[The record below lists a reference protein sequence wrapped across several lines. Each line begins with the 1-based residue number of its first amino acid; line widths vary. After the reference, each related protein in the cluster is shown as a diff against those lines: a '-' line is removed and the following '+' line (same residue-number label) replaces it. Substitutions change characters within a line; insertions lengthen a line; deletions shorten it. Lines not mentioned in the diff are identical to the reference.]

1 MDPLMRKLFQ
11 PREAREK
18 LRGMGGIMSSSPQLA
33 STVAKFQQGGPIQT
47 MAPER
52 SDLGGAMP
60 LASAIHGPSGMMYG
74 QMSLQQLSELANSG
88 DRLAA
93 EVLMMLQ
100 PPTGGTLP
108 DETRARLDLVRD
120 ITDPD
125 SSFGRQ
131 LDQFSARLADFG
143 TQPRVAADLAGMD
156 APSIDAVP
164 TIALDTAPAAPR
176 QAPRA
181 VPQGAADTVLS
192 VTPSFLSLTPSL
204 GMPSAPDA
212 PLPSA
217 GRARATRVGDRT
229 FVLTDDGRVLDAQ
242 TGAPATP
249 EVEAEVRS
257 RLSPQLSMMDIVGAE
272 PEYGMGGVNPSFAE
286 DTSGQ
291 LPPMP
296 SDLAPMTVP
305 AMPADPGAPFDMAAF
320 QRDLIG
326 AGRAVAGPGLMAIGE
341 LPYDGPLTLG
351 FDTAALSGAFGGSP
365 DGQASLTDQ
374 YRQIMDELR
383 TPGISENRRR
393 ALNTQLDTI
402 SLALKAA
409 RADDRIMSAG
419 GRAGAFIT
427 DMAGNVVSAFNV
439 DAGEG
444 VFDFGDRLREYSATT
459 PKDAASIVEQLA
471 LESAHEAAAQRDAQG
486 LTTSLSTAE
495 DVANAA
501 ENAAQTVTRTSVAGV
516 EPTTE
521 TPTAP
526 VAVAVAETAAE
537 TPPAPTLD
545 LDLNDPTT
553 YDTDFDE
560 MMKRL
565 GGATGKDDKSS
576 RQKAMADL
584 AMIGLAIA
592 AGQSPDALTNIAQ
605 GALTGMKA
613 IRAEGAAKDAVAA
626 ETRALAA
633 KLATDKEIARIRVPS
648 GGGTYTPD
656 RMLAQAVDSIL
667 AAPDFFDVFG
677 ADGKTVDMAKVA
689 KKAKELV
696 KNVASTRVVVQ
707 DGVRFQELPDGTY
720 KELGS

>member
-1 MDPLMRKLFQ
+1 MDPLTRKLFQ

-33 STVAKFQQGGPIQT
+33 STVAKFNVGGPIQA
-47 MAPER
+47 MPPQR

-74 QMSLQQLSELANSG
+74 QMSLQQLLELANSG

-181 VPQGAADTVLS
+181 VPQGAADTVPS

-257 RLSPQLSMMDIVGAE
+257 RLSPQLNMMDIVGGVSQID
-272 PEYGMGGVNPSFAE
+272 PTGGGVNPSFRE
-286 DTSGQ
+286 NDGPLS
-291 LPPMP
+291 PMP
-296 SDLAPMTVP
+296 PDFAPMTVP
-305 AMPADPGAPFDMAAF
+305 TTPVNPTASFDMDAYQSDLAGVTAA
-320 QRDLIG
+320 LL
-326 AGRAVAGPGLMAIGE
+326 GPGLTAIDE
-341 LPYDGPLTLG
+341 LPYDGPFIPPAQPYTLP
-351 FDTAALSGAFGGSP
+351 DLSDITGS
-365 DGQASLTDQ
+365 DFSNLMDSL
-374 YRQIMDELR
+374 
-383 TPGISENRRR
+383 
-393 ALNTQLDTI
+393 
-402 SLALKAA
+402 K
-409 RADDRIMSAG
+409 
-419 GRAGAFIT
+419 
-427 DMAGNVVSAFNV
+427 
-439 DAGEG
+439 
-444 VFDFGDRLREYSATT
+444 
-459 PKDAASIVEQLA
+459 
-471 LESAHEAAAQRDAQG
+471 
-486 LTTSLSTAE
+486 
-495 DVANAA
+495 
-501 ENAAQTVTRTSVAGV
+501 NAAQLGTMFFPGARLPASEIIEAAGAPQTLP
-516 EPTTE
+516 EP
-521 TPTAP
+521 P
-526 VAVAVAETAAE
+526 VAD
-537 TPPAPTLD
+537 TPPVVDKTTPAPTLD
-545 LDLNDPTT
+545 VDLDDPDT
-553 YDTDFDE
+553 YDTNFEE
-560 MMKRL
+560 MMRRL
-565 GGATGKDDKSS
+565 GEATGKEDKSS

-605 GALTGMKA
+605 GALTGVKA
-613 IRAEGAAKDAVAA
+613 IRAEDAATSAA
-626 ETRALAA
+626 DRETRSLAA
-633 KLATDKEIARIRVPS
+633 RMASEATNLDREIASRERIA
-648 GGGTYTPD
+648 
-656 RMLAQAVDSIL
+656 RMNLEGRGDPYAKLLLEQTNALIGAGVDAADALSLAKLQL
-667 AAPDFFDVFG
+667 
-677 ADGKTVDMAKVA
+677 
-689 KKAKELV
+689 
-696 KNVASTRVVVQ
+696 
-707 DGVRFQELPDGTY
+707 
-720 KELGS
+720 KELGLGPTATAAPIQMTAEERNDEIRRRIKVAQDAGDTKGVQALRDSIVRQKLSPSDFGL

>member
-1 MDPLMRKLFQ
+1 MRKL
-11 PREAREK
+11 
-18 LRGMGGIMSSSPQLA
+18 
-33 STVAKFQQGGPIQT
+33 
-47 MAPER
+47 
-52 SDLGGAMP
+52 
-60 LASAIHGPSGMMYG
+60 
-74 QMSLQQLSELANSG
+74 N
-88 DRLAA
+88 
-93 EVLMMLQ
+93 
-100 PPTGGTLP
+100 
-108 DETRARLDLVRD
+108 
-120 ITDPD
+120 
-125 SSFGRQ
+125 
-131 LDQFSARLADFG
+131 
-143 TQPRVAADLAGMD
+143 
-156 APSIDAVP
+156 
-164 TIALDTAPAAPR
+164 
-176 QAPRA
+176 
-181 VPQGAADTVLS
+181 
-192 VTPSFLSLTPSL
+192 
-204 GMPSAPDA
+204 
-212 PLPSA
+212 
-217 GRARATRVGDRT
+217 
-229 FVLTDDGRVLDAQ
+229 
-242 TGAPATP
+242 
-249 EVEAEVRS
+249 
-257 RLSPQLSMMDIVGAE
+257 PQLSMMDIVGAE
-272 PEYGMGGVNPSFAE
+272 PEYGMGGVNPSFRE

-296 SDLAPMTVP
+296 SDLAPMSVP
-305 AMPADPGAPFDMAAF
+305 TMPADPEAPFDMAAF

-326 AGRAVAGPGLMAIGE
+326 AGRAVAGPGLMAIDE

-374 YRQIMDELR
+374 YRQIMDELG

-409 RADDRIMSAG
+409 RADDSIVSAG
-419 GRAGAFIT
+419 GRAGEFIT
-427 DMAGNVVSAFNV
+427 DMAGNVVSAFDV

-459 PKDAASIVEQLA
+459 PEEAASIVEQLA
-471 LESAHEAAAQRDAQG
+471 LESALEAAAQRDAQG
-486 LTTSLSTAE
+486 LTTSLRTTE
-495 DVANAA
+495 DVTDAA
-501 ENAAQTVTRTSVAGV
+501 QEAAQTVTSTSVAGV
-516 EPTTE
+516 EPSVTETTAE

-613 IRAEGAAKDAVAA
+613 IRAEGAAKDAVAS

-648 GGGTYTPD
+648 GGGTYTPE
-656 RMLAQAVDSIL
+656 RLYQQNLNAIL
-667 AAPDFFDVFG
+667 ANPDLFDVFTG
-677 ADGKTVDMAKVA
+677 DAVDPAKA
-689 KKAKELV
+689 RSLATELSRRGEALPAAGQIV
-696 KNVASTRVVVQ
+696 EQ
-707 DGVRFQELPDGTY
+707 DGVRFQKMPDGTY

>member
-1 MDPLMRKLFQ
+1 MDPLTRKLFQ

-33 STVAKFQQGGPIQT
+33 STVAKFQQGGPIQA

-52 SDLGGAMP
+52 VDLGGAMP

-108 DETRARLDLVRD
+108 DSLRARLELISRM
-120 ITDPD
+120 TDPD

-181 VPQGAADTVLS
+181 VPQGAADTVPS

-257 RLSPQLSMMDIVGAE
+257 RLSPQLSMMDIVGE
-272 PEYGMGGVNPSFAE
+272 PLDPNLLNLGVNPSFRE

-296 SDLAPMTVP
+296 SDIPSETVP
-305 AMPADPGAPFDMAAF
+305 ANPGVDPEVTDAFGQDM
-320 QRDLIG
+320 IG
-326 AGRAVAGPGLMAIGE
+326 AGRTILSPIVTAIDQSPYGGDDPFTFGFETTALNKLLDEYSLSNVGPNINTLMAPVVSLLADPAVA
-341 LPYDGPLTLG
+341 
-351 FDTAALSGAFGGSP
+351 DTRP
-365 DGQASLTDQ
+365 
-374 YRQIMDELR
+374 
-383 TPGISENRRR
+383 
-393 ALNTQLDTI
+393 
-402 SLALKAA
+402 
-409 RADDRIMSAG
+409 
-419 GRAGAFIT
+419 
-427 DMAGNVVSAFNV
+427 VV
-439 DAGEG
+439 D
-444 VFDFGDRLREYSATT
+444 
-459 PKDAASIVEQLA
+459 
-471 LESAHEAAAQRDAQG
+471 
-486 LTTSLSTAE
+486 
-495 DVANAA
+495 
-501 ENAAQTVTRTSVAGV
+501 
-516 EPTTE
+516 
-521 TPTAP
+521 TAP
-526 VAVAVAETAAE
+526 VADT

-545 LDLNDPTT
+545 VDLDDPDT
-553 YDTDFDE
+553 YDTNFEE
-560 MMKRL
+560 MMRRL
-565 GGATGKDDKSS
+565 GEATGKEDKSS

-605 GALTGMKA
+605 GALTGVKA
-613 IRAEGAAKDAVAA
+613 IRAEDAATSAA
-626 ETRALAA
+626 DRETRSLAA
-633 KLATDKEIARIRVPS
+633 RMATEQSYRDKQIASNERIAGINLAGRGSTYGELLLQQIEAITRAEITTDPVQIQE
-648 GGGTYTPD
+648 
-656 RMLAQAVDSIL
+656 QAKANL
-667 AAPDFFDVFG
+667 AAAGINPPAAPAAPAAQITE
-677 ADGKTVDMAKVA
+677 ADRQRIIRERVKAAQNDPVA
-689 KKAKELV
+689 LKALEDSLERQGR
-696 KNVASTRVVVQ
+696 SIS
-707 DGVRFQELPDGTY
+707 DY
-720 KELGS
+720 KD

>member
-33 STVAKFQQGGPIQT
+33 STVAKFQQGGPIQS
-47 MAPER
+47 R
-52 SDLGGAMP
+52 
-60 LASAIHGPSGMMYG
+60 
-74 QMSLQQLSELANSG
+74 
-88 DRLAA
+88 
-93 EVLMMLQ
+93 
-100 PPTGGTLP
+100 
-108 DETRARLDLVRD
+108 
-120 ITDPD
+120 
-125 SSFGRQ
+125 
-131 LDQFSARLADFG
+131 
-143 TQPRVAADLAGMD
+143 
-156 APSIDAVP
+156 
-164 TIALDTAPAAPR
+164 
-176 QAPRA
+176 
-181 VPQGAADTVLS
+181 
-192 VTPSFLSLTPSL
+192 SL

-242 TGAPATP
+242 TGAPAP
-249 EVEAEVRS
+249 QEVAVEVMRK
-257 RLSPQLSMMDIVGAE
+257 LNPQLSMMDIVGAE
-272 PEYGMGGVNPSFAE
+272 PEYGMGGVNPSFRE

-296 SDLAPMTVP
+296 PDLAPMSVP
-305 AMPADPGAPFDMAAF
+305 AMPADPEAPFDMAAF
-320 QRDLIG
+320 QRDLTG
-326 AGRAVAGPGLMAIGE
+326 AGRAVAGPGLMAIDE

-351 FDTAALSGAFGGSP
+351 FDTAALSGAFENSP
-365 DGQASLTDQ
+365 DAQASLTDR
-374 YRQIMDELR
+374 YRQIMDELS

-419 GRAGAFIT
+419 GRAGEFVT
-427 DMAGNVVSAFNV
+427 DMAGTVVSAFDV

-444 VFDFGDRLREYSATT
+444 VFDFGDSLRESSATT
-459 PKDAASIVEQLA
+459 PEEAASIVEQLA
-471 LESAHEAAAQRDAQG
+471 LESAREAAAQRDAQG
-486 LTTSLSTAE
+486 LTTSLRTTE
-495 DVANAA
+495 DVVDAA
-501 ENAAQTVTRTSVAGV
+501 EAAAETVTSTSVAGV
-516 EPTTE
+516 EPSDTETTAK

-584 AMIGLAIA
+584 TMFGLAFA

-605 GALTGMKA
+605 GALSGMNA
-613 IRAEGAAKDAVAA
+613 IGADGAAKDADAS

-633 KLATDKEIARIRVPS
+633 KLATDKEIARMRGSATS
-648 GGGTYTPD
+648 GVEDTRQEYLYNATFNSAFQAL
-656 RMLAQAVDSIL
+656 LAEIDPTDPNAIEEISKRARQVAAN
-667 AAPDFFDVFG
+667 AAPG
-677 ADGKTVDMAKVA
+677 APSARGAAAPAPADLSSAKA
-689 KKAKELV
+689 AEDAARTAGATTFTFNGL
-696 KNVASTRVVVQ
+696 SYP
-707 DGVRFQELPDGTY
+707 VRPQ
-720 KELGS
+720 

>member
-1 MDPLMRKLFQ
+1 MEKTMDPLMRKLFQ

-33 STVAKFQQGGPIQT
+33 STVAKFQQGGPIQS
-47 MAPER
+47 R
-52 SDLGGAMP
+52 
-60 LASAIHGPSGMMYG
+60 
-74 QMSLQQLSELANSG
+74 
-88 DRLAA
+88 
-93 EVLMMLQ
+93 
-100 PPTGGTLP
+100 
-108 DETRARLDLVRD
+108 
-120 ITDPD
+120 
-125 SSFGRQ
+125 
-131 LDQFSARLADFG
+131 
-143 TQPRVAADLAGMD
+143 
-156 APSIDAVP
+156 
-164 TIALDTAPAAPR
+164 
-176 QAPRA
+176 
-181 VPQGAADTVLS
+181 
-192 VTPSFLSLTPSL
+192 SL

-242 TGAPATP
+242 TGAPAP
-249 EVEAEVRS
+249 QEVAVEVMRK
-257 RLSPQLSMMDIVGAE
+257 LNPQLSMMDIVGAE
-272 PEYGMGGVNPSFAE
+272 PEYGMGGVNPSFRE

-296 SDLAPMTVP
+296 SDLAPMSVP
-305 AMPADPGAPFDMAAF
+305 TMPADPEAPFDMAAF

-326 AGRAVAGPGLMAIGE
+326 AGRAVAGPGLMAIDE

-374 YRQIMDELR
+374 YRQIMDELG

-409 RADDRIMSAG
+409 RADDSIVSAG
-419 GRAGAFIT
+419 GRAGEFIT
-427 DMAGNVVSAFNV
+427 DMAGNVVSAFDV

-459 PKDAASIVEQLA
+459 PEEAASIVEQLA
-471 LESAHEAAAQRDAQG
+471 LESAREAAAQRDAQG
-486 LTTSLSTAE
+486 LTTSLRTTE
-495 DVANAA
+495 DVVDAA
-501 ENAAQTVTRTSVAGV
+501 QEAAQTVTSTSVAGV
-516 EPTTE
+516 EPPSVAETTAE

-613 IRAEGAAKDAVAA
+613 IRAEGAAKDAVAS

-656 RMLAQAVDSIL
+656 RMIAQAVDSIL

-677 ADGKTVDMAKVA
+677 ADGKTVDLAKVA

-696 KNVASTRVVVQ
+696 KNVFSTRVVVQ

>member
-33 STVAKFQQGGPIQT
+33 STVAKFQQGGPIQS
-47 MAPER
+47 R
-52 SDLGGAMP
+52 
-60 LASAIHGPSGMMYG
+60 
-74 QMSLQQLSELANSG
+74 
-88 DRLAA
+88 
-93 EVLMMLQ
+93 
-100 PPTGGTLP
+100 
-108 DETRARLDLVRD
+108 
-120 ITDPD
+120 
-125 SSFGRQ
+125 
-131 LDQFSARLADFG
+131 
-143 TQPRVAADLAGMD
+143 
-156 APSIDAVP
+156 
-164 TIALDTAPAAPR
+164 
-176 QAPRA
+176 
-181 VPQGAADTVLS
+181 
-192 VTPSFLSLTPSL
+192 SL

-242 TGAPATP
+242 TGAPAP
-249 EVEAEVRS
+249 QEVAAEVMR
-257 RLSPQLSMMDIVGAE
+257 RLSPQLSMADIVGAA
-272 PEYGMGGVNPSFAE
+272 PDFTGGVNPSFRE

-296 SDLAPMTVP
+296 SDLAPMSEP

-320 QRDLIG
+320 QRDLTG
-326 AGRAVAGPGLMAIGE
+326 AGRAVAGPGLMAIDE

-351 FDTAALSGAFGGSP
+351 FDTTALSGAFGGSP

-374 YRQIMDELR
+374 YRQIMDELG

-409 RADDRIMSAG
+409 RADDSIMSAG
-419 GRAGAFIT
+419 GRAGEFVT
-427 DMAGNVVSAFNV
+427 DMAGNVVSAFDV
-439 DAGEG
+439 DAGES
-444 VFDFGDRLREYSATT
+444 VFNFGDSLRESSATT
-459 PKDAASIVEQLA
+459 PEEAARIVEQLA
-471 LESAHEAAAQRDAQG
+471 LESARDAAAQRDAQG
-486 LTTSLSTAE
+486 LTTSLRTTE
-495 DVANAA
+495 DVADAA
-501 ENAAQTVTRTSVAGV
+501 KEAAQTVTRTSVAGV
-516 EPTTE
+516 EPPVAETAAE

-526 VAVAVAETAAE
+526 VAVAETETAAE

-648 GGGTYTPD
+648 GGGTYTPE
-656 RMLAQAVDSIL
+656 RLYQQNLNAIL
-667 AAPDFFDVFG
+667 ANPDLFDVFTG
-677 ADGKTVDMAKVA
+677 DAVDPAKA
-689 KKAKELV
+689 RSLATELSRRGEALPAAGQIV
-696 KNVASTRVVVQ
+696 EQ
-707 DGVRFQELPDGTY
+707 DGVRYQQQPDGTF
-720 KELGS
+720 EPLGS